1 MNRPILTIGK
11 ISRSPWITLAILSSV
26 GLIAM
31 FADTMILPAI
41 PDIIKDF
48 KISYSTSSW
57 ILASFLITGA
67 VMTPVAGRLSDM
79 YGKKKM
85 LLIIVGIYTIGIS
98 TAAVS
103 TNFTVMIIARIMQ
116 GIGASMF
123 PIAFGIIRDNFE
135 PEKLAVA
142 QGIFS
147 SMFSA
152 GAVIGVAIGGNI
164 INNFGWHA
172 TFLLVI
178 PIAILLFVAI
188 SRFIRIT
195 ADQITAPIS
204 DKNTEFCCRFTHVRK
219 DILLSESSSGNTT
232 TTSIAEYS
240 NSPSNSAS
248 KKYKSNID
256 IIGAITLSVTVISCL
271 VALQFIQTAIHAA
284 ASNILIVV
292 GFGAAAII
300 SLTFFIMIERR
311 TDSPLIDFK
320 LLVNRILLPANII
333 NMIVGITALMV
344 VYQTIPILIRSPIPL
359 GFGGNAL
366 SIANVQLPY
375 MVISLIV
382 SIASGFIVSKFGN
395 QNPTVAGTIIS
406 TAGFLLLFI
415 LHSTEFLITISLA
428 IIAIGLSLTQIG
440 SINMILVSTPKQSNG
455 VSLGMTTLLYLIG
468 TSVGPVIAG
477 IFMQANQAFVKGIS
491 SSGDGGVSLFPTTQ
505 SYNLIFLT
513 AILLSIVS
521 IVLVSSIKKRAPE
534 PRIAM
539 K

>member
-1 MNRPILTIGK
+1 MNRPNITIGQ
-11 ISRSPWITLAILSSV
+11 ISRSPWITLAILSCV

-48 KISYSTSSW
+48 NISYNTSSW

-67 VMTPVAGRLSDM
+67 VMTPVSGRLSDM

-85 LLIIVGIYTIGIS
+85 LLIIVGIYTIGIF
-98 TAAVS
+98 TAAIS

-123 PIAFGIIRDNFE
+123 PIAFGIIRDKFE

-152 GAVIGVAIGGNI
+152 GAVIGVAIGGYI

-188 SRFIRIT
+188 SRFIHIK
-195 ADQITAPIS
+195 ADQVTAPIS

-219 DILLSESSSGNTT
+219 DILLSERSSGNTSAT
-232 TTSIAEYS
+232 IAQFS
-240 NSPSNSAS
+240 SSPSTSVS
-248 KKYKSNID
+248 KKNKPDID
-256 IIGAITLSVTVISCL
+256 VIGAITLSVMVISFL
-271 VALQFIQTAIHAA
+271 VALQFVQTTISSAA
-284 ASNILIVV
+284 APNILIVV
-292 GFGAAAII
+292 VFGAAAII
-300 SLTFFIMIERR
+300 SLTFFIMVERR
-311 TDSPLIDFK
+311 TDSPLVDFK

-344 VYQTIPILIRSPIPL
+344 VYQTIPILIRSPLPL

-382 SIASGFIVSKFGN
+382 SIASGFIVSRFGN
-395 QNPTVAGTIIS
+395 QNPTIAGTIIS
-406 TAGFLLLFI
+406 TAGFLFLFF

-428 IIAIGLSLTQIG
+428 IIATGLSLTQIG

-477 IFMQANQAFVKGIS
+477 IFMQANQAFVKGVS
-491 SSGDGGVSLFPTTQ
+491 SSGGVSLFPSAQ

-521 IVLVSSIKKRAPE
+521 IVLVSNIKKRAPN
-534 PRIAM
+534 PNIVM